1 MKYILLF
8 LISQALY
15 AGGSHHEHT
24 VILNSPNTTTTGR
37 SEGVAS
43 SIAAS
48 QHHFDFGTHSWQGSI
63 GAGSFSGQGAISFG
77 VAKRLDRVLVNG
89 SFGTEGDKS
98 GFGVGVNWRF

>member
-8 LISQALY
+8 LISQTLY
-15 AGGSHHEHT
+15 AGGSHHKHA

-37 SEGVAS
+37 GVAL

-63 GAGSFSGQGAISFG
+63 GAGSFDSQSSISFG

-89 SFGTEGDKS
+89 SFGTQGEKT